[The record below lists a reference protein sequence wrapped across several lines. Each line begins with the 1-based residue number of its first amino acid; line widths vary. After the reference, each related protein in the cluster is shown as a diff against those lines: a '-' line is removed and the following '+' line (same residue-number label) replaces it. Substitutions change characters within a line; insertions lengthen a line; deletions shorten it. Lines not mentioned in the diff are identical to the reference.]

1 MSLFGED
8 RPLTPVDTRRRRGWS
23 ILVVALV
30 LGLVMSFIPSSYVI
44 EQPGPVFNTLG
55 SQEVAGKEVPVISI
69 TGQPTFPT
77 DGALNMLTVSI
88 VGSPSGTPNWAE
100 VIRAYFDP
108 SRAVIPLEAI
118 YPPNVTN
125 EQRNDDNA
133 AQMVD
138 SQQEAVAAA
147 LTNLNYSYDQLLG
160 VTRVATG
167 SPADGVLQSGD
178 IIKTVNGAP
187 VGTIGELRTAIA
199 TNGTQAP
206 AAVEISRG
214 GQVSTVS
221 ITPARSSSG
230 SAPIIGVS
238 VGTTFGFPF
247 DVNIQLANVGG
258 PSAGMMFALGIIDK
272 LTPGSLTGGKDIAGT
287 GTITPDG
294 TVGPIGGIRQKLFG
308 AREAGSTF
316 FLAPAADCAEVRGHI
331 PAGLSVFAVQ
341 TLDDSL
347 AVLAAVSSG
356 GDTSSLPTCDSVG
369 TAATP

>member
-8 RPLTPVDTRRRRGWS
+8 RPLSLLDKRRRRGWT

-55 SQEVAGKEVPVISI
+55 SQEVSGEEVPVISI
-69 TGQPTFPT
+69 TGEPTYPT
-77 DGALNMLTVSI
+77 DGVLNMLTVSI
-88 VGSPSGTPNWAE
+88 LGSPSGTPNWAE

-147 LTNLNYSYDQLLG
+147 LTNLNYSYEQLLG

-167 SPADGVLQSGD
+167 SPADGVLNAGD
-178 IIKTVNGAP
+178 ILKTVNGTP
-187 VGTIGELRTAIA
+187 VETIADLRAAIA
-199 TNGTQAP
+199 ANGTQKP
-206 AAVEISRG
+206 AVIEISRS

-221 ITPARSSSG
+221 ITPAQAAAG
-230 SAPIIGVS
+230 GAPIIGVS

-247 DVNIQLANVGG
+247 DVKIQLANVGG

-308 AREAGSTF
+308 ARAAGSSV
-316 FLAPAADCAEVRGHI
+316 FLAPSADCAEVRGHI
-331 PAGLSVFAVQ
+331 PDGLSVFAVN

-347 AVLAAVSSG
+347 AVLAAVSTG
-356 GDTSSLPTCDSVG
+356 GDTSALPTCETVG
-369 TAATP
+369 DAATP

>member
-1 MSLFGED
+1 M
-8 RPLTPVDTRRRRGWS
+8 
-23 ILVVALV
+23 VALV

-55 SQEVAGKEVPVISI
+55 SQEVAGKDVPVISI
-69 TGQPTFPT
+69 SGEPTYPT

-88 VGSPSGTPNWAE
+88 LGSPSGTPNWAE

-108 SRAVIPLEAI
+108 SRAVIPLDAI

-147 LTNLNYSYDQLLG
+147 LTNLNYAYEQLLG

-167 SPADGVLQSGD
+167 SPADGVLQVGD
-178 IIKTVNGAP
+178 IIKTVNGTP
-187 VGTIGELRTAIA
+187 VGTITELRAAIA
-199 TNGTQAP
+199 ANGTQKP
-206 AAVEISRG
+206 ASIEISRN
-214 GQVSTVS
+214 GQTSAVS
-221 ITPARSSSG
+221 ITPTQSAAG
-230 SAPIIGVS
+230 GAPILGVS
-238 VGTTFGFPF
+238 VGTTFAFPF
-247 DVNIQLANVGG
+247 DVKIQLANVGG

-272 LTPGSLTGGKDIAGT
+272 LTPGSLTGGKEIAGT

-308 AREAGSTF
+308 AREAGSRF
-316 FLAPAADCAEVRGHI
+316 FLAPAADCPEVRGHI
-331 PAGLSVFAVQ
+331 PDGLSVFAVR
-341 TLDDSL
+341 TLDESL
-347 AVLAAVSSG
+347 AVLSAVSTG
-356 GDTSSLPTCDSVG
+356 ADTTGLPTCDTVSDAV
-369 TAATP
+369 TP